1 MVQVKFKKL
10 NPNAIPFKY
19 IRTNDACMDIYCLDK
34 FRLIPLETKIVST
47 GIALEIP
54 EGYEGIVRG
63 RSGLSAEGLLVHT
76 GTIESEYRG
85 DIGVIITNTSNKV
98 QLIQAGSR
106 IAQFTIKPVVQID
119 LIETIELT
127 PTERGTAGYGSS
139 GLK

>member
-1 MVQVKFKKL
+1 MIQVKFKKL

-19 IRTNDACMDIYCLDK
+19 TRTNDACMDIYCLDK

-54 EGYEGIVRG
+54 EDYEGIIRG
-63 RSGLSAEGLLVHT
+63 RSGLSAEGLLVHI

-85 DIGVIITNTSNKV
+85 DVGIVITNVSNRV
-98 QLIQAGSR
+98 QVIQAGSR
-106 IAQFTIKPVVQID
+106 IAQFTIKPVIK
-119 LIETIELT
+119 IELIDAIELSS
-127 PTERGTAGYGSS
+127 TERGAAGYGSS